1 MVSAMLST
9 MLKRPETL
17 IDDAR
22 ILAGQVL
29 VVGFAGKDAPDELLG
44 PCARGELGGIIL
56 FKRNLGTMH
65 EVAAL
70 IGRFV
75 AASPPDLPLLVAVD
89 QEGGRVA
96 RLGVPLLVLPPMQKL
111 GDLNAPDL
119 TERAG
124 HLLGRQLKALGF
136 NMDFAPVLDVNTNP
150 SNPVIGDRA
159 FSSDAEHVIRHG
171 LAFARGLQSGGV
183 HACGKHFPGH
193 GDTDLDSHFALPRLS
208 HDRARLDRE
217 ELAPFRAARGEI
229 AALMTAHV
237 VFEALSPGTPATLS
251 HAVVTDLLRGE
262 LGYDGVVISDDL
274 EMKAVADHI
283 GIEQAACLA
292 IEAGCDILLVCSR
305 VDWALRAQAALAARA
320 EADPAFYQRLSQAA
334 ARALTLR
341 RARPPAP
348 ISDSAQLAEALCVEE
363 ASALSAEIAR
373 RVAET

>member
-1 MVSAMLST
+1 MITIES
-9 MLKRPETL
+9 
-17 IDDAR
+17 DAR
-22 ILAGQVL
+22 VLAGQVL

-65 EVAAL
+65 EVASL

-75 AASPPDLPLLVAVD
+75 AAAPPDRPLLVAVD

-96 RLGVPLLVLPPMQKL
+96 RLGPPVLGLPPMHKL
-111 GDLNAPDL
+111 GELDDLAL
-119 TERAG
+119 TERAAR
-124 HLLGRQLKALGF
+124 LLGQQLQALGF

-150 SNPVIGDRA
+150 LNPVIGDRA
-159 FSSDAEHVIRHG
+159 FGSDADRVVRHG
-171 LAFARGLQSGGV
+171 LAFARGLAQGGV

-193 GDTDLDSHFALPRLS
+193 GDTDLDSHLALPRLS
-208 HDRARLDRE
+208 HDRARLDRA
-217 ELAPFRAARGEI
+217 ELAPFRAARGQI

-237 VFEALSPGTPATLS
+237 VFEALAPGKPATL
-251 HAVVTDLLRGE
+251 AREVVTDLLRGE

-274 EMKAVADHI
+274 EMKAIADHI

-292 IEAGCDILLVCSR
+292 IEAGCDVLLVCSR

-320 EADPAFYQRLSQAA
+320 DADPVFRARLADAA
-334 ARALTLR
+334 SRALTLR
-341 RARPPAP
+341 RARPPKP
-348 ISDSAQLAEALCVEE
+348 VCDRDELERALLIDE

-373 RVAET
+373 RITQV